1 MTSSTENSFS
11 SRELRDALS
20 AFSTGVTI
28 VTAVDEAG
36 EPIGMTASSFNSVSV
51 DPPLILWSVTKTA
64 LSANAFMQARHFSI
78 HVLCSDQ
85 TEESNRFAT
94 AGIDKFGGIDYS
106 MNSHGV
112 PVLSSCSSRFDCSLW
127 ACYEGGDHW
136 IIVGHVDNL
145 ECSNLEP
152 LVFSSGSYAIATP
165 LRPAATEVDENLGSG
180 SAVDELLIYNLA
192 RAYRQLA
199 NQFHQA
205 VRESGLTIPEWRI
218 LVSLDGNVSRDLGDL
233 VARTFIEP
241 ASLKDM
247 LDELEEGGLC
257 SVNRNGSNDEITVIG
272 NTLGHKRIE
281 HLLELSAAL
290 ERQALGESANGDLQT
305 LVGLLKT
312 VISNSNSG
320 SS

>member
-1 MTSSTENSFS
+1 MTSSSENSFS

-28 VTAVDEAG
+28 VTAADEVG

-51 DPPLILWSVTKTA
+51 DPPLILWSVTKAA
-64 LSANAFMQARHFSI
+64 LSANAFRQARHFSV

-94 AGIDKFGGIDYS
+94 AGIDKFGGVDYVT
-106 MNSHGV
+106 NSHGV
-112 PVLSSCSSRFDCSLW
+112 PVLSSCSSRFDCSHW

-145 ECSNLEP
+145 ECNNLEP
-152 LVFSSGSYAIATP
+152 LVFSSGSYAIASP
-165 LRPAATEVDENLGSG
+165 LRPAPTQAYEDLGSS

-192 RAYRQLA
+192 RAHRQLA
-199 NQFHQA
+199 YQFHQA

-218 LVSLDGNVSRDLGDL
+218 LVSLDGCASRELSDL

-257 SVNRNGSNDEITVIG
+257 SVNRSADNNEITVVG
-272 NTLGHKRIE
+272 NSLGHKRIE
-281 HLLELSAAL
+281 HLLKLSAAQ
-290 ERQALGESANGDLQT
+290 EQHATGESTNGDLQL
-305 LVGLLKT
+305 LVDLLKT
-312 VISNSNSG
+312 VISNTNTD